1 MSRNRA
7 RGQILICLV
16 VSLLATPLTA
26 EGQAGASTSSQRRD
40 VDPKLVSRYFQRILE
55 LMPDGKEK
63 EDFKGEDA
71 QDWVGYGV
79 ETCRVLGRGTPD
91 QYIRR
96 DVCSFFGADLGNAIV
111 DAAKDVLCPSH
122 K

>member
-79 ETCRVLGRGTPD
+79 ET
-91 QYIRR
+91 
-96 DVCSFFGADLGNAIV
+96 
-111 DAAKDVLCPSH
+111 
-122 K
+122 